1 MPTIQVA
8 LDVPVARLFDYDAP
22 QATEQDVGCRVLV
35 PFGTRLKTGILWAIA
50 TEPGCDPAQLRP
62 IQALWRDVPALSA
75 TDLALLKFC
84 SAYYHYPLG
93 TTVLH
98 ALPPGLRRTKGWTPP
113 RRTGASVLAQDSDNP
128 PLPLA
133 LNTEQLQALRGIL
146 QVTDRFRCHLL
157 HGITGSGKTA
167 VYLALIQALLAQGKS
182 VLVLVPEINL
192 TPQLEQHFQQ
202 HLPQTT
208 LLSLHSGLGEKERV
222 TRWLAAQEGSAR
234 VILGTRLAVFC
245 PMPQLGLIVVDEE
258 HETSYKQ
265 QEGLRY
271 SARDV
276 AIMRAQQGQIPIV
289 LGSATPSL
297 ETWLNAQ
304 RGRYHQHS
312 LTQRAI
318 AGATLPRMRLIDTR
332 RTALQQSLSTP
343 LLEALQT
350 QLSQGAQS
358 LVFINRRGY
367 APLLRCQQCGWSC
380 PCTHCSTR
388 MVVHLRTNQ
397 MRCHHCGRSRPI
409 PVHCPDCG
417 SVQLDTLGDG
427 TQKVEDQ
434 LRWHFP
440 HARILRLDS
449 DTLSSP
455 TQWREARAA
464 IQQRTVDILVGTQ
477 MLAKGHDFPH
487 LTLVAALG
495 GDQALYSTDFRAAE
509 RLFSQLMQV
518 AGRAGRS
525 HLAGEVLIQTEFPE
539 HPLFDFLMRQDY
551 DGFAQYELNQ
561 RRLSGFPP
569 YMHQAILRAH
579 SKRPER
585 LETFMAQAHAKAL
598 ALAPKPPLTLFDPVN
613 ALLHR
618 RAGDYR
624 MQLLLQSPRR
634 QNLQEFL
641 GLWEKTLTA
650 STLRSVHW
658 VLDVDP
664 VEL

>member
-8 LDVPVARLFDYDAP
+8 LDVPVPRLFDYDAP
-22 QATEQDVGCRVLV
+22 QATEQDVGRRVLV
-35 PFGTRLKTGILWAIA
+35 PFGTRLKTGVLWAIV
-50 TEPGCDPAQLRP
+50 TEPGCAPKQLRP
-62 IQALWRDVPALSA
+62 IETLWHDVPALSP

-84 SAYYHYPLG
+84 SLYYHYPLG
-93 TTVLH
+93 PTVFH
-98 ALPPGLRRTKGWTPP
+98 ALPPGLRRTSGWKPP
-113 RRTGASVLAQDSDNP
+113 RRLTGSRVLPCQEEPP
-128 PLPLA
+128 PLQ
-133 LNTEQLQALRGIL
+133 LNAEQQQALQDIL
-146 QVTDRFRCHLL
+146 QTANRFSCHLL

-167 VYLALIQALLAQGKS
+167 VYLALIQAMLHHGKS

-202 HLPQTT
+202 QFPQTT

-222 TRWLAAQEGSAR
+222 LRWLSAQEGSAK

-258 HETSYKQ
+258 HDVSYKQ

-271 SARDV
+271 CARDV

-304 RGRYHQHS
+304 RGRYQRHS

-318 AGATLPRMRLIDTR
+318 PGSTLPRIQLIDTR
-332 RTALQQSLSTP
+332 HTAMEQSLSAP
-343 LLEALQT
+343 ILQALRA

-367 APLLRCQQCGWSC
+367 APILRCPQCGWSC

-388 MVVHLRTNQ
+388 MVVHLRADQ
-397 MRCHHCGRSRPI
+397 LRCHHCGRSRPI
-409 PVHCPDCG
+409 PSHCPQCG
-417 SVQLDTLGDG
+417 SAQLVTLGDG
-427 TQKVEDQ
+427 TQKVEEQ
-434 LRWHFP
+434 LQAHFP
-440 HARILRLDS
+440 QARILRVDS

-455 TQWREARAA
+455 AQWREARNA
-464 IQQRTVDILVGTQ
+464 IQQRAVDILVGTQ

-495 GDQALYSTDFRAAE
+495 GDSALYSTDFRAGE

-525 HLAGEVLIQTEFPE
+525 SLSGDVLIQTEFPD
-539 HPLFDFLMRQDY
+539 HPLFAFLMRQDY
-551 DGFAQYELNQ
+551 AGFAQYELSQ
-561 RRLSGFPP
+561 RRISGFPP
-569 YMHQAILRAH
+569 FVHQAILRAH
-579 SKRPER
+579 SNR
-585 LETFMAQAHAKAL
+585 LDVLEAFMAHAHAAAL
-598 ALAPKPPLTLFDPVN
+598 ALSPKPPLTLFDPVS
-613 ALLHR
+613 ALMPR

-624 MQLLLQSPRR
+624 MQLLLQSTRR
-634 QNLQEFL
+634 QSLQDFL
-641 GLWEKTLTA
+641 SLWEQALPA
-650 STLRSVHW
+650 SAQRRVHW
-658 VLDVDP
+658 VVDVDP
-664 VEL
+664 VAL

>member
-8 LDVPVARLFDYDAP
+8 LDVPVPRLFDYEAP
-22 QATEQDVGCRVLV
+22 HATEQDVGYRVLV
-35 PFGTRLKTGILWAIA
+35 PFGHRLKTGILWAIA
-50 TEPGCDPAQLRP
+50 REPGCAPTQLRP
-62 IQALWRDVPALSA
+62 IEALWRDVPALSPR
-75 TDLALLKFC
+75 DLALLKFC
-84 SAYYHYPLG
+84 STYYHFPLG
-93 TTVLH
+93 PTILH
-98 ALPPGLRRTKGWTPP
+98 ALPPGLRRPTGWKPP
-113 RRTGASVLAQDSDNP
+113 RRTAAKPPEVRAEKPSPQILNAAQDR
-128 PLPLA
+128 A
-133 LNTEQLQALRGIL
+133 LQDILQAGEG
-146 QVTDRFRCHLL
+146 FFCHLL

-167 VYLALIQALLAQGKS
+167 VYLGLIQRMLARGKS

-202 HLPQTT
+202 QLPDTV

-222 TRWLAAQEGSAR
+222 RRWLSAQDGTAR

-258 HETSYKQ
+258 HDPSYKQ

-271 SARDV
+271 CARDV
-276 AIMRAQQGQIPIV
+276 AILRAQLCQIPVV
-289 LGSATPSL
+289 LGSATPAL
-297 ETWLNAQ
+297 ETWRNAL
-304 RGRYHQHS
+304 RGRYHLHS
-312 LTQRAI
+312 LTQRAVP
-318 AGATLPRMRLIDTR
+318 GASLPQIRLIDTR
-332 RTALQQSLSTP
+332 RTALQQSLSAP
-343 LLEALQT
+343 LLQALHAQI
-350 QLSQGAQS
+350 SHGAQS

-367 APLLRCQQCGWSC
+367 APLLHCAQCGWSC

-388 MVVHLRTNQ
+388 MVVHLRANQ
-397 MRCHHCGRSRPI
+397 MRCHQCGRSRPI
-409 PVHCPDCG
+409 PSHCPQCG
-417 SVQLDTLGDG
+417 SAQLDTLGDG
-427 TQKVEDQ
+427 TQRVEEQ
-434 LRWHFP
+434 LRGHFP
-440 HARILRLDS
+440 QARILRVDS

-455 TQWREARAA
+455 ARWREARTA

-495 GDQALYSTDFRAAE
+495 GDNALYSTDFRAGE
-509 RLFSQLMQV
+509 RLFAQLMQV

-525 HLAGEVLIQTEFPE
+525 SLAGEVLIQTEFPE
-539 HPLFDFLMRQDY
+539 HPLFDFLIRQDY
-551 DGFAQYELNQ
+551 AGFAEYELRQ

-569 YMHQAILRAH
+569 YLHQAILRAH
-579 SKRPER
+579 SKRAQW
-585 LETFMAQAHAKAL
+585 LESFMAQAQAKAL
-598 ALAPKPPLTLFDPVN
+598 ALSPKAPLTLFDPVN

-618 RAGDYR
+618 RAGEYR

-641 GLWEKTLTA
+641 CRWEQALNA
-650 STLRSVHW
+650 STQHRVHW